1 MSKTALGTIR
11 TVIAEDEPLARERLR
26 TLLDGEPDIEVVAE
40 CGDGASALSTIR
52 DEEPDLVFLDVNMP
66 ELDGF
71 AVLEELGPERLPAV
85 VFVTAYDQFA
95 VQAFEAHAIDYILK
109 PFDEE
114 RFRTAVSRAR
124 LALRARSTH
133 DLDSRLAALL
143 GDLRRP
149 RYLERLAIKSGGRIV
164 FIRTEEIDW
173 IGAEGNYARLHTGNR
188 SHLLRETMSTLESK
202 LDPDR
207 FLRIHR
213 STIVNT
219 ESIAELEPLFQ
230 GDYVVILRDGTRLTS
245 SRGYRTNL
253 QALMNR
259 AS

>member
-1 MSKTALGTIR
+1 MIR
-11 TVIAEDEPLARERLR
+11 TIIVEDEPLARDRLR
-26 TLLDGEPDIEVVAE
+26 TLLEAEDDIEIVAE
-40 CGDGASALSTIR
+40 CADGESAVSAITE
-52 DEEPDLVFLDVNMP
+52 EEPDLVFLDVNMP

-71 AVLEELGPERLPAV
+71 GVLERVGTDAIPAV
-85 VFVTAYDQFA
+85 VFVTAYDHFA
-95 VQAFEAHAIDYILK
+95 VQAFEAHAVDYILK
-109 PFDEE
+109 PFDED
-114 RFRTAVSRAR
+114 RFRTALGRAR
-124 LALRARSTH
+124 ATLRARASQ
-133 DLDSRLAALL
+133 DIDSRLAALL
-143 GDLRRP
+143 GDLHRP
-149 RYLERLAIKSGGRIV
+149 RHLERIAVKSGGKIV

-173 IGAEGNYARLHTGNR
+173 IGAEGNYARLHTGSR
-188 SHLLRETMSTLESK
+188 SHLLRETMSTLESR

-245 SRGYRTNL
+245 SRGYRSNL
-253 QALMNR
+253 QSFMNR